1 MPSRRGDPSRLP
13 ALLPLPAAGEGP
25 EKPLAFLLM
34 PDIRPD
40 DTIYDLKN
48 KIKSGLEYD
57 ELSGISPN
65 KMEIWKCYGGSAKKL
80 CAYDSFGETKKALDS
95 LKFSDERYSNGRIRT
110 ASQVQHL
117 GVAQSVAQ
125 LPLEPDELLFVRI
138 A

>member
-1 MPSRRGDPSRLP
+1 MADQNFKVWC
-13 ALLPLPAAGEGP
+13 LLIDRDYKASFGEP
-25 EKPLAFLLM
+25 FPVS
-34 PDIRPD
+34 DIRPD